1 VVDILHPIL
10 AKNGIDILQ
19 LGFKE
24 DRVLQKTYNTAGQA
38 SHNQQAYLIR
48 NSLLHVGPDNLSTDL
63 ASHFG
68 KKTVAVYGNCLPSH
82 FRPYWSKDEDVALLQ
97 PVRTKEDPQRKPCYA
112 PEEDP
117 KTINLISPEE
127 IARKVCQLLDIDFEY
142 QYKYLFMGE
151 KYPYGMINV
160 IPNTA
165 LEAYGEIPNL
175 PVSIRMDLL
184 FNEQGLAH
192 NLQHSLVGGEPVS
205 IVTNKPINPQLLSH
219 FRPKI
224 RLVTYIIE
232 EDNEPNF
239 VRFLMNSAIPYAM
252 ISFLPKEKL
261 DPLKLDY
268 MDFGVLIE
276 QKKPCKKDVEDKL
289 ENTLLYY
296 KSNKFV
302 LASGKIYPSQPAWK
316 RDLSVPSFEKTP
328 QILID
333 EPSLWEEVD
342 NYCILKNSD

>member
-1 VVDILHPIL
+1 
-10 AKNGIDILQ
+10 
-19 LGFKE
+19 
-24 DRVLQKTYNTAGQA
+24 
-38 SHNQQAYLIR
+38 
-48 NSLLHVGPDNLSTDL
+48 
-63 ASHFG
+63 
-68 KKTVAVYGNCLPSH
+68 
-82 FRPYWSKDEDVALLQ
+82 
-97 PVRTKEDPQRKPCYA
+97 
-112 PEEDP
+112 
-117 KTINLISPEE
+117 
-127 IARKVCQLLDIDFEY
+127 
-142 QYKYLFMGE
+142 
-151 KYPYGMINV
+151 
-160 IPNTA
+160 
-165 LEAYGEIPNL
+165 
-175 PVSIRMDLL
+175 
-184 FNEQGLAH
+184 
-192 NLQHSLVGGEPVS
+192 
-205 IVTNKPINPQLLSH
+205 
-219 FRPKI
+219 
-224 RLVTYIIE
+224 
-232 EDNEPNF
+232 
-239 VRFLMNSAIPYAM
+239 M